1 MREIIATFFKIGA
14 TAYGGPAI
22 MGVMQAEV
30 QEKRQWLTKPR
41 FLEGLALVYVLPGAT
56 AVQLSI
62 FLGYVRAGMWGGVL
76 AGLAFTLPG
85 FLVMAALSIAYATL
99 GMTPVLR
106 GALYGLGPVVLGI
119 FVMALW
125 RLGGSAMRLWPQRV
139 IAIAAAAAA
148 LLTPP
153 K

>member
-22 MGVMQAEV
+22 MSVMQADV

-139 IAIAAAAAA
+139 MAIAAAA

>member
-62 FLGYVRAGMWGGVL
+62 FLGYVRARMWGGVL

-125 RLGGSAMRLWPQRV
+125 RLGGSAKRLWPQRV
-139 IAIAAAAAA
+139 TPIAAAA